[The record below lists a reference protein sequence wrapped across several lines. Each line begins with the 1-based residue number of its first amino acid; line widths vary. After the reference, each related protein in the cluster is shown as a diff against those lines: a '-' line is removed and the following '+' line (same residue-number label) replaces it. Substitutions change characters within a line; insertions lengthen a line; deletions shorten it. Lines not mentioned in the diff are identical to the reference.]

1 MRTTS
6 DAYDWSCPHGG
17 RWIRWGNPKS
27 WMNVVMPL
35 VLDEKAG
42 RIRKICKC
50 NPEKGTEA

>member
-42 RIRKICKC
+42 RIRKILK
-50 NPEKGTEA
+50 KGQRLERG